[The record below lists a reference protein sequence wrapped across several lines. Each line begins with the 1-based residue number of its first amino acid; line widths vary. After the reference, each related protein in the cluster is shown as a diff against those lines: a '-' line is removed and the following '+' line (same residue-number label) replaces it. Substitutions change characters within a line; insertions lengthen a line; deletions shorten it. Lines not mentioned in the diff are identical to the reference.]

1 MSRKLILILRVVFYI
16 TYFLNNNYNF
26 LLGYPTKVFNI
37 IVFFIFVFDIIES
50 YKRLKLEKNSNEINA
65 KD

>member
-1 MSRKLILILRVVFYI
+1 MQ
-16 TYFLNNNYNF
+16 
-26 LLGYPTKVFNI
+26 VFNI